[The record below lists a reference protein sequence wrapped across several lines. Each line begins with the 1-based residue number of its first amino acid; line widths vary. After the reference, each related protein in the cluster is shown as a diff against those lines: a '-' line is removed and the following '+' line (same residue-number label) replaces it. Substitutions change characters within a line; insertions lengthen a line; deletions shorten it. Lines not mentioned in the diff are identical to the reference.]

1 MLITMQQATIR
12 CSQCGFTETVSLP
25 PEEIEELR
33 TTEKVRG
40 GCPACLKVVDFNRVS
55 IEVASGI
62 DPNLVTVGYES
73 YHLEPAPAKKRDM
86 NERGHVR
93 VTVKNV
99 KACIRM
105 EGRDDD
111 IVQVNNLSR
120 GGIAFASLAY
130 YPVGAVV
137 QIATHYTE
145 CGMNIFQ
152 PATILRQQFKPTQGV
167 AGEYGARFAEK
178 PKN

>member
-1 MLITMQQATIR
+1 MSITMQQATIR

-55 IEVASGI
+55 VEVVSGH
-62 DPNLVTVGYES
+62 DPNLVTGGYDS
-73 YHLEPAPAKKRDM
+73 YQLEPTFKKRDASV

-105 EGRDDD
+105 DGRDDD
-111 IVQVNNLSR
+111 VVQVNNISR
-120 GGIAFASLAY
+120 GGIAFASRAY
-130 YPVGAVV
+130 YPVGAAV

-145 CGMNIFQ
+145 GGMNIFQ

-167 AGEYGARFAEK
+167 AGEYGAKFD
-178 PKN
+178 PKK